1 LKKQIG
7 WCAVIVLLA
16 ALVACGG
23 GEREKGPEI
32 STPYSAVLL
41 DTGQLYYGKL
51 VNAGA
56 SFPELTDVY
65 YIQSQV
71 NQETKAVTSVLVR
84 RGNEWHGPD
93 RMFLNQHHIVLIE
106 PVGTSSKVAQLIE
119 DDKKNKPYSFG
130 GGFIKGTG
138 RKGGGPCPVPLF
150 VGCMLLP
157 GG

>member
-1 LKKQIG
+1 MKKQIG

-119 DDKKNKPYSFG
+119 DDKKNKH
-130 GGFIKGTG
+130 
-138 RKGGGPCPVPLF
+138 
-150 VGCMLLP
+150 
-157 GG
+157 